1 MFFRVLGA
9 MLTADAVDRHM
20 RGRAMR
26 ATYAH
31 QPMPGHPYIA
41 PPPPSP
47 ALPPGPPAAAAGDWD
62 PQAPERPARRGGGRN
77 VSTQRACLM

>member
-31 QPMPGHPYIA
+31 QPVPGEQYIPA
-41 PPPPSP
+41 PPPWP
-47 ALPPGPPAAAAGDWD
+47 ALPPGPASAVADDWD
-62 PQAPERPARRGGGRN
+62 PQAPERPLHQRR
-77 VSTQRACLM
+77 A